1 MMAKKKEDKC
11 LKPHG
16 LQKKG
21 GKEDQALK
29 NELGESVA
37 NIANPIFKKNLQALF
52 QQDEILAARLW
63 GMEGMKGYDVFI
75 GKDPIDINIINN
87 KTLKYVYENPVK
99 DVKEALENIEKEY
112 KRYPIM
118 YFYGLGNGIFYKA
131 LLKNETH
138 QKIVVV
144 EPEVEIIYAVLN
156 LVDLSQELLSERLII
171 FFSEF
176 TTYSQFYYIVSKP
189 GFTPYA
195 KTYNLH
201 VHTRFYDDFND
212 DIIKINKNF
221 AKAVSQTVIVH
232 GNSIDDML
240 IGIKH
245 HIEHI
250 PEMVSNYCYTK
261 LIKKRHKLI
270 DTAIV
275 VSTGPSLDKQLDT
288 LKKFAPY
295 VTVISLD
302 ASYPILLKHGIKPDY
317 VTSIERVEATASFF
331 KHKNKKFD
339 ENIYFIVASLT
350 HGQTVKNILPRRLVL
365 TMRPHQGE
373 MAFNMPKYG
382 YLGAGHSTANQ
393 AYQLAYVLGHKNIV
407 LIGQDLAFAPDGKSH
422 ATGHAFAQA
431 DEYLYTVAYGGEGEV
446 RTTYVWD
453 KFKNQFES
461 DIEHSN
467 KKDVITYNC
476 TEGGARIL
484 GCIEKPFLETMQE
497 LCKDKKTKS
506 LPNIEKNDKKIS
518 NKDLMVAYKY
528 IVKKIGMQ
536 TMAKEKIEKVF
547 LEIVPKIDGIMRLRD
562 SDKITENLLND
573 LLKITDKID
582 KIKNFLVQKRFKSS
596 VENIL
601 QMAVYHQE
609 LELAKISVASS
620 DTTMQKVNKLVEWV
634 EMHKYWLFSVAGGLN
649 AEIETIKK
657 ASRNLVRELKKRGL
671 IDKSKIDKTRE
682 NFKLPF

>member
-1 MMAKKKEDKC
+1 MTKKKEDKC

-189 GFTPYA
+189 EFTPYA

-373 MAFNMPKYG
+373 TAFNMPKYG

-601 QMAVYHQE
+601 QMAVYYQE
-609 LELAKISVASS
+609 LELAKISVAPS
-620 DTTMQKVNKLVEWV
+620 DTVMQKVNKLVEWV
-634 EMHKYWLFSVAGGLN
+634 EMHKYWLFSAAGGLN
-649 AEIETIKK
+649 AEIEVTRK
-657 ASRNLVRELKKRGL
+657 ASKNLVKELKKRGL
-671 IDKSKIDKTRE
+671 ITKDEIGKAKEDFTLSI
-682 NFKLPF
+682 

>member
-1 MMAKKKEDKC
+1 M
-11 LKPHG
+11 
-16 LQKKG
+16 
-21 GKEDQALK
+21 
-29 NELGESVA
+29 
-37 NIANPIFKKNLQALF
+37 
-52 QQDEILAARLW
+52 
-63 GMEGMKGYDVFI
+63 
-75 GKDPIDINIINN
+75 
-87 KTLKYVYENPVK
+87 
-99 DVKEALENIEKEY
+99 
-112 KRYPIM
+112 
-118 YFYGLGNGIFYKA
+118 
-131 LLKNETH
+131 
-138 QKIVVV
+138 

-261 LIKKRHKLI
+261 LIKKRHKLM

-275 VSTGPSLDKQLDT
+275 VSTGPSLDKQLGT

-331 KHKNKKFD
+331 KHKNKKID

-350 HGQTVKNILPRRLVL
+350 HKQTVKNILPRRLVL
-365 TMRPHQGE
+365 TMRPHQSE
-373 MAFNMPKYG
+373 TAFNMPKYG
-382 YLGAGHSTANQ
+382 YLGVGHSTANQ
-393 AYQLAYVLGHKNIV
+393 AYQLAYILGHKNIV

-431 DEYLYTVAYGGEGEV
+431 DEYLYTIAYGGEGEV

-461 DIEHSN
+461 DIEHAN
-467 KKDVITYNC
+467 KKDIITYNC

-484 GCIEKPFLETMQE
+484 GSIEKPFLETMQE

-506 LPNIEKNDKKIS
+506 LPNIEKNDQKIS

-573 LLKITDKID
+573 LLKITSKID

-601 QMAVYHQE
+601 QMAVYYQE

-634 EMHKYWLFSVAGGLN
+634 EMHKYWLFSAAGGLN
-649 AEIETIKK
+649 AEIEVTRK
-657 ASRNLVRELKKRGL
+657 ASKNLVKELKKRGL
-671 IDKSKIDKTRE
+671 ITKDEIGKAKEDFTLSI
-682 NFKLPF
+682 

>member
-1 MMAKKKEDKC
+1 MAKKKEDKY

-29 NELGESVA
+29 NALGESVA

-189 GFTPYA
+189 EFTPYA

-461 DIEHSN
+461 DIEHSS

-484 GCIEKPFLETMQE
+484 GSIEKPFLETMQE

-547 LEIVPKIDGIMRLRD
+547 LEIVPKIDDIMRLRD

-582 KIKNFLVQKRFKSS
+582 KTKNFLVQKRFKSS

-601 QMAVYHQE
+601 QMAVYYQE

-620 DTTMQKVNKLVEWV
+620 DTVMQKVNKLVEWV
-634 EMHKYWLFSVAGGLN
+634 EMHKYWLFSAAGGLN
-649 AEIETIKK
+649 AEIEVTRK
-657 ASRNLVRELKKRGL
+657 ASKNLVKELKKRGL
-671 IDKSKIDKTRE
+671 ITKDEIGKAKEDFTLSI
-682 NFKLPF
+682 

>member
-1 MMAKKKEDKC
+1 MTKKKEDKC

-37 NIANPIFKKNLQALF
+37 SIANPIFKKNLQALF

-144 EPEVEIIYAVLN
+144 EPEIEIIYAVLN

-189 GFTPYA
+189 EFTPYA

-212 DIIKINKNF
+212 DLIKINKNF

-240 IGIKH
+240 VGIKH

-506 LPNIEKNDKKIS
+506 LPNIEKTDKKIS
-518 NKDLMVAYKY
+518 DKDLMVAYKY

-562 SDKITENLLND
+562 SDKITENLLDD
-573 LLKITDKID
+573 LLKITNKID
-582 KIKNFLVQKRFKSS
+582 KIKNFLSQKKFKSS
-596 VENIL
+596 IQNIL
-601 QMAVYHQE
+601 QMAVYYQE
-609 LELAKISVASS
+609 LELAKISVAPS
-620 DTTMQKVNKLVEWV
+620 DTVMQKVNKLVEWI
-634 EMHKYWLFSVAGGLN
+634 EMHKYWLFSAAGGLN
-649 AEIETIKK
+649 AEIEVTRK
-657 ASRNLVRELKKRGL
+657 ASKNLVKELKKRGL
-671 IDKSKIDKTRE
+671 ITKDEIGKAKEDFTLSI
-682 NFKLPF
+682 

>member
-1 MMAKKKEDKC
+1 MAKKKEDKY

-29 NELGESVA
+29 NALGESVA

-189 GFTPYA
+189 DFTPYA

-275 VSTGPSLDKQLDT
+275 VATGPSLDKQLDT

-461 DIEHSN
+461 DIEHSS

-547 LEIVPKIDGIMRLRD
+547 LEIVPKIDDIMRLRD

-582 KIKNFLVQKRFKSS
+582 KTKNFLVQKRFKSS

-601 QMAVYHQE
+601 QMAVYYQE

-634 EMHKYWLFSVAGGLN
+634 EMHKYWLFSAAGGLN
-649 AEIETIKK
+649 AEIEVTRK
-657 ASRNLVRELKKRGL
+657 ASKNLVKELKKRGL
-671 IDKSKIDKTRE
+671 ITKDEIGKAKEDFTLSI
-682 NFKLPF
+682 

>member
-1 MMAKKKEDKC
+1 MAKKKEDKY

-21 GKEDQALK
+21 DKEDQALK

-189 GFTPYA
+189 EFTPYA

-573 LLKITDKID
+573 LLKITSKID

-601 QMAVYHQE
+601 QMAVYYQE
-609 LELAKISVASS
+609 LELAKISVAPS
-620 DTTMQKVNKLVEWV
+620 DTVMQKINKLVEWV
-634 EMHKYWLFSVAGGLN
+634 EMHKYWLFSAAGGLN
-649 AEIETIKK
+649 AEIEVTRK
-657 ASRNLVRELKKRGL
+657 ASKNLVKELKKRGL
-671 IDKSKIDKTRE
+671 ITKDEIGKAKEDFTLSI
-682 NFKLPF
+682 

>member
-1 MMAKKKEDKC
+1 MAKKKEDKY

-29 NELGESVA
+29 NALGESVA

-189 GFTPYA
+189 EFTPYA

-339 ENIYFIVASLT
+339 ENIYFVVASLT

-373 MAFNMPKYG
+373 TAFNMPKYG

-609 LELAKISVASS
+609 LELAKISVAPS

-634 EMHKYWLFSVAGGLN
+634 EMHKYWLFSAAGGLN
-649 AEIETIKK
+649 AEIEVTRK
-657 ASRNLVRELKKRGL
+657 ASKNLVKELKKRGL
-671 IDKSKIDKTRE
+671 ITKDEIGKAKEDFTLSI
-682 NFKLPF
+682 

>member
-1 MMAKKKEDKC
+1 MTKKKEDKC

-189 GFTPYA
+189 EFTPYA

-212 DIIKINKNF
+212 NIIKINKNF

-331 KHKNKKFD
+331 KYKNKKFD

-461 DIEHSN
+461 DIEHSS

-484 GCIEKPFLETMQE
+484 GSIEKPFLETMQE

-547 LEIVPKIDGIMRLRD
+547 LEIVPKIDDIMRLRD

-582 KIKNFLVQKRFKSS
+582 KTKNFLVQKRFKSS

-601 QMAVYHQE
+601 QMAVYYQE
-609 LELAKISVASS
+609 LELAKISVAPS
-620 DTTMQKVNKLVEWV
+620 DTVMQKVNKLVEWV
-634 EMHKYWLFSVAGGLN
+634 EMHKYWLFSAAGGLN
-649 AEIETIKK
+649 AEIEVTRK
-657 ASRNLVRELKKRGL
+657 ASKNLVKELKKRGL
-671 IDKSKIDKTRE
+671 ITKDEIGKAKEDFTLSI
-682 NFKLPF
+682 

>member
-1 MMAKKKEDKC
+1 MAKKKEDKC

-21 GKEDQALK
+21 SKEDQALK

-189 GFTPYA
+189 EFTPYA

-339 ENIYFIVASLT
+339 ENIYFVVASLT

-573 LLKITDKID
+573 LLKITSKID

-609 LELAKISVASS
+609 LELAKISVAPS

-634 EMHKYWLFSVAGGLN
+634 EMHKYWLFSAAGGLN
-649 AEIETIKK
+649 AEIEVTRK
-657 ASRNLVRELKKRGL
+657 ASKNLVKELKKRGL
-671 IDKSKIDKTRE
+671 ITKDEIGKAKEDFTLSI
-682 NFKLPF
+682 

>member
-1 MMAKKKEDKC
+1 MTKKKEDKC

-189 GFTPYA
+189 EFTPYA

-339 ENIYFIVASLT
+339 ENIYFVVASLT

-373 MAFNMPKYG
+373 TAFNMPKYG

-461 DIEHSN
+461 DIEHSS

-484 GCIEKPFLETMQE
+484 GSIEKPFLETMQE

-547 LEIVPKIDGIMRLRD
+547 LEIVPKIDDIMRLRD

-601 QMAVYHQE
+601 QMAVYYQE

-620 DTTMQKVNKLVEWV
+620 DTVMQKVNKLVEWV
-634 EMHKYWLFSVAGGLN
+634 EMHKYWLFSAAGGLN
-649 AEIETIKK
+649 AEIEVTRK
-657 ASRNLVRELKKRGL
+657 ASKNLVKELKKRGL
-671 IDKSKIDKTRE
+671 ITKDEIGKAKEDFTLSI
-682 NFKLPF
+682 

>member
-1 MMAKKKEDKC
+1 MAKKKEDKC

-21 GKEDQALK
+21 DKEDQALK
-29 NELGESVA
+29 KELGESVA

-189 GFTPYA
+189 EFTPYA

-382 YLGAGHSTANQ
+382 YLGVGHSTANQ

-484 GCIEKPFLETMQE
+484 GSIEKPFLETMQE

-573 LLKITDKID
+573 LLKITSKID

-601 QMAVYHQE
+601 QMAVYYQE

-634 EMHKYWLFSVAGGLN
+634 EMHKYWLFSAAGGLN
-649 AEIETIKK
+649 AEIEVTRK
-657 ASRNLVRELKKRGL
+657 ASKNLVKELKKRGL
-671 IDKSKIDKTRE
+671 ITKDEIGKAKEDFTLSI
-682 NFKLPF
+682 

>member
-1 MMAKKKEDKC
+1 MTKKKEDKC

-75 GKDPIDINIINN
+75 GKDSIDINIINN

-189 GFTPYA
+189 EFTPYA

-275 VSTGPSLDKQLDT
+275 V
-288 LKKFAPY
+288 
-295 VTVISLD
+295 
-302 ASYPILLKHGIKPDY
+302 
-317 VTSIERVEATASFF
+317 
-331 KHKNKKFD
+331 
-339 ENIYFIVASLT
+339 
-350 HGQTVKNILPRRLVL
+350 
-365 TMRPHQGE
+365 
-373 MAFNMPKYG
+373 
-382 YLGAGHSTANQ
+382 
-393 AYQLAYVLGHKNIV
+393 
-407 LIGQDLAFAPDGKSH
+407 
-422 ATGHAFAQA
+422 
-431 DEYLYTVAYGGEGEV
+431 
-446 RTTYVWD
+446 
-453 KFKNQFES
+453 
-461 DIEHSN
+461 
-467 KKDVITYNC
+467 
-476 TEGGARIL
+476 
-484 GCIEKPFLETMQE
+484 
-497 LCKDKKTKS
+497 
-506 LPNIEKNDKKIS
+506 
-518 NKDLMVAYKY
+518 
-528 IVKKIGMQ
+528 
-536 TMAKEKIEKVF
+536 
-547 LEIVPKIDGIMRLRD
+547 
-562 SDKITENLLND
+562 
-573 LLKITDKID
+573 
-582 KIKNFLVQKRFKSS
+582 
-596 VENIL
+596 
-601 QMAVYHQE
+601 
-609 LELAKISVASS
+609 
-620 DTTMQKVNKLVEWV
+620 
-634 EMHKYWLFSVAGGLN
+634 
-649 AEIETIKK
+649 
-657 ASRNLVRELKKRGL
+657 
-671 IDKSKIDKTRE
+671 
-682 NFKLPF
+682 

>member
-1 MMAKKKEDKC
+1 MTKKKEDKC

-189 GFTPYA
+189 EFTPYA

-212 DIIKINKNF
+212 NIIKINKNF

-331 KHKNKKFD
+331 KYKNKKFD

-461 DIEHSN
+461 DIEHSS

-484 GCIEKPFLETMQE
+484 GSIEKPFLETMQE

-547 LEIVPKIDGIMRLRD
+547 LEIVPKIDDIMRLRD

-582 KIKNFLVQKRFKSS
+582 KTKNFLVQKRFKSS

-601 QMAVYHQE
+601 QMAVYYQE

-620 DTTMQKVNKLVEWV
+620 DTVMQKVNKLVEWV
-634 EMHKYWLFSVAGGLN
+634 EMHKYWLFSAAGGLN
-649 AEIETIKK
+649 AEIEVTRK
-657 ASRNLVRELKKRGL
+657 ASKNLVKELKKRGL
-671 IDKSKIDKTRE
+671 ITKDEIGKAKEDFTLSI
-682 NFKLPF
+682 

>member
-1 MMAKKKEDKC
+1 MTKKKEDKC

-189 GFTPYA
+189 EFTPYA

-373 MAFNMPKYG
+373 TAFNMPKYG

-461 DIEHSN
+461 DIEHSS

-484 GCIEKPFLETMQE
+484 GSIEKPFLETMQE

-547 LEIVPKIDGIMRLRD
+547 LEIVPKIDDIMRLRD

-601 QMAVYHQE
+601 QMAVYYQE

-620 DTTMQKVNKLVEWV
+620 DTVMQKVNKLVEWV
-634 EMHKYWLFSVAGGLN
+634 EMHKYWLFSAAGGLN
-649 AEIETIKK
+649 AEIEVTRK
-657 ASRNLVRELKKRGL
+657 ASKNLVKELKKRGL
-671 IDKSKIDKTRE
+671 ITKDEIGKAKEDFTLSI
-682 NFKLPF
+682 

>member
-1 MMAKKKEDKC
+1 MAKKKEDKY

-29 NELGESVA
+29 NALGESVA

-189 GFTPYA
+189 EFTPYA

-240 IGIKH
+240 VGIKH

-582 KIKNFLVQKRFKSS
+582 KTKNFLVQKRFKSS

-601 QMAVYHQE
+601 QMAVYYQE
-609 LELAKISVASS
+609 LELAKISVAPS
-620 DTTMQKVNKLVEWV
+620 DTVMQKVNKLVEWV
-634 EMHKYWLFSVAGGLN
+634 EMHKYWLFSAAGGLN
-649 AEIETIKK
+649 AEIEVTRK
-657 ASRNLVRELKKRGL
+657 ASKNLVKELKKRGL
-671 IDKSKIDKTRE
+671 ITKDEIGKAKEDFTLSI
-682 NFKLPF
+682 

>member
-1 MMAKKKEDKC
+1 MTKKKEDKC

-189 GFTPYA
+189 EFTPYA

-461 DIEHSN
+461 DIEHSS

-484 GCIEKPFLETMQE
+484 GCIEKPFLETMRE

-634 EMHKYWLFSVAGGLN
+634 EMHKYWLFSAAGGLN
-649 AEIETIKK
+649 AEIEVTRK
-657 ASRNLVRELKKRGL
+657 ASKNLVKELKKRGL
-671 IDKSKIDKTRE
+671 ITKDEIGKAKEDFTLSI
-682 NFKLPF
+682 

>member
-1 MMAKKKEDKC
+1 MTKKKEDKC

-21 GKEDQALK
+21 GKEDQVLK
-29 NELGESVA
+29 KELGESVA

-189 GFTPYA
+189 EFTPYA

-350 HGQTVKNILPRRLVL
+350 HEQTVKNILPRRLVL

-484 GCIEKPFLETMQE
+484 GSIEKPFLETMQE

-573 LLKITDKID
+573 LLKITSKID

-601 QMAVYHQE
+601 QMAVYYQE
-609 LELAKISVASS
+609 LELAKISVAPS
-620 DTTMQKVNKLVEWV
+620 DTVMQKVNKLVEWV
-634 EMHKYWLFSVAGGLN
+634 EMHKYWLFSAAGGLN
-649 AEIETIKK
+649 AEIEVTRK
-657 ASRNLVRELKKRGL
+657 ASKNLVKELKKRGL
-671 IDKSKIDKTRE
+671 ITKDEIGKAKEDFTLSI
-682 NFKLPF
+682 

>member
-1 MMAKKKEDKC
+1 MAKKKEDKC

-29 NELGESVA
+29 KELGESVA

-63 GMEGMKGYDVFI
+63 GMEGMRGYDVFI

-189 GFTPYA
+189 EFTPYA

-240 IGIKH
+240 VGIKH

-461 DIEHSN
+461 DIEHSS

-484 GCIEKPFLETMQE
+484 GSIEKPFLETMQE

-506 LPNIEKNDKKIS
+506 LPNIEKTDKKIS
-518 NKDLMVAYKY
+518 DKDLMVAYKY

-547 LEIVPKIDGIMRLRD
+547 LEIVPKIDDIMRLRD

-582 KIKNFLVQKRFKSS
+582 KTKNFLVQKRFKSS

-601 QMAVYHQE
+601 QMAVYYQE

-620 DTTMQKVNKLVEWV
+620 DTTMQKVNKLVEWI
-634 EMHKYWLFSVAGGLN
+634 EMHKYWLFSAAGGLN
-649 AEIETIKK
+649 AEIEVTRK
-657 ASRNLVRELKKRGL
+657 ASKNLVKELKKRGL
-671 IDKSKIDKTRE
+671 ITKDEIGKAKEDFTLSI
-682 NFKLPF
+682 